1 MLCRVKRGSIFYEVI
16 GEGLP
21 LIILHS
27 MGTDHRSMKAWMEP
41 MFKNKSGYQRVYV
54 DLPAHGYSEIDYT
67 VKSTDDILS
76 NVLEFIDRVFT
87 DKSFSLIGSSYG
99 GYLAQ
104 GIVHVRRERVKK
116 LALLGPAIHSKDR
129 NLPEKTII
137 EKNEILLQ
145 GLDEDI
151 RMAFETLMVAQN
163 EVNLTRFLEEVQPGR
178 QLANRTFLTSN
189 WRENG
194 YFLSQEPFS
203 DVTSLQHQ
211 LLLILGKQ
219 DHICGYQDY
228 DFLMSKFP
236 HGTRVILD
244 HAGHMLHIEQ
254 RKKVQLLVEGWLKN
268 NSRSIPKLFCN
279 STNQIE

>member
-1 MLCRVKRGSIFYEVI
+1 MLCRVTRGSIFYEVI

-41 MFKNKSGYQRVYV
+41 IFKNKSGYQRVYV
-54 DLPAHGYSEIDYT
+54 DLPAHGYSEIDST

-76 NVLEFIDRVFT
+76 NVLEFIDEAFS
-87 DKSFSLIGSSYG
+87 DKEFALLGSSYG

-104 GIVHVRRERVKK
+104 GIVHVKRERVKK
-116 LALLGPAIHSKDR
+116 LALLAPAIHRKER
-129 NLPEKTII
+129 NVPEKVIL
-137 EKNEILLQ
+137 EKNETLLQ
-145 GLDEDI
+145 VLDEDT
-151 RMAFETLMVAQN
+151 RTAFETLMVAQN

-178 QLANRTFLTSN
+178 QLVNRTFLTSN

-194 YFLSQEPFS
+194 YFFAQEPFS
-203 DVTSLQHQ
+203 DVRSLQHP

-219 DHICGYQDY
+219 DHICGFQDY

-236 HGTRVILD
+236 HGIQVILD
-244 HAGHMLHIEQ
+244 DVGHMLHIEQ
-254 RKKVQLLVEGWLKN
+254 RKMVQQLIEAWLMN
-268 NSRSIPKLFCN
+268 
-279 STNQIE
+279 T